1 MPSLK
6 GGLMEEMINAFR
18 AHKAEYLDELKALV
32 RIPSI
37 SFPGFAAQE
46 VARSAQAVSEVL
58 TQYGFE
64 DVEILTIPDAHPYV
78 YGEIIVDP
86 AKPTILLYAH
96 HDVQPVGD
104 ESKWKTDPFEP
115 VEINDRLFGRGS
127 ADDKAGIMVHVAA
140 VHTWLKSEKTLPVN
154 LKILIEGEEESGS
167 THLGQFVEAYKDKL
181 EADAMVLTD
190 TDNFD
195 TGIPGLVTSLRGV
208 VIMDVKARTI
218 DHSVHSG
225 MWGGPVPDA
234 ASALCKT
241 LGSLLDDDGRIT
253 IPAIYEKV
261 RSFGEAK
268 KIPLP
273 AGAKAFAQQVKLL
286 DGVSLLGEENPYWEN
301 WWQPALM
308 VNALQASSKKDAR
321 SVLVDEAWARV
332 SIRIVPDMRADEVYI
347 LLEQALSAAVPWGA
361 RLECEKVTCVDPW
374 CTTTEH
380 PAFAAAQTALKKG
393 YGKDVVMMGCGGTIP
408 FVQPLCDAFGDVPA
422 LLMGIEDPYTN
433 AHGENESLS
442 LSDWEKAVVSAIF
455 LYEELANV
463 L

>member
-1 MPSLK
+1 MASLK

-18 AHKAEYLDELKALV
+18 AHKAEYLNELKALV

-64 DVEILTIPDAHPYV
+64 HVEILTIPGAHPYV

-86 AKPTILLYAH
+86 AKPTVLLYAH

-115 VEINDRLFGRGS
+115 VEIDGRLFGRGS

-140 VHTWLKSEKTLPVN
+140 VHTWLKSEKNLPVN

-208 VIMDVKARTI
+208 VIMDVKVRTI

-241 LGSLLDDDGRIT
+241 LGSLLDENGRIT
-253 IPAIYEKV
+253 IPGIYEKV
-261 RSFGEAK
+261 RSFDEAK
-268 KIPLP
+268 KVPLP
-273 AGAKAFAQQVKLL
+273 AGAKEFAQQVKLL
-286 DGVSLLGEENPYWEN
+286 DGVSLLGEENPYWQN

-332 SIRIVPDMRADEVYI
+332 SIRIVPDMRADEVYT
-347 LLEQALSAAVPWGA
+347 LLGHALSAAAPWGA
-361 RLECEKVTCVDPW
+361 HLEYEKVTCVDPW

-433 AHGENESLS
+433 AHGENESLC

-455 LYEELANV
+455 LYEELASV